1 MKALQTLFLA
11 WIQARAFHAAYAR
24 LERLSLSERQALADH
39 GGLVRVALEQ
49 AERQTAPLEAAW
61 EACRERAPV
70 VLPPAAAR

>member
-1 MKALQTLFLA
+1 MKALQTFILA

-24 LERLSLSERQALADH
+24 LERLSLAERQALADR

-61 EACRERAPV
+61 EARQERAPV
-70 VLPPAAAR
+70 GLPRAATR